1 MTKPAEFTDAE
12 WAGVLA
18 APMVAG
24 MAVTL
29 SDPSGLWGLLK
40 ESMASGRALLD
51 ARSDSSGVL
60 AKAVVEA
67 LETSEGR
74 TTARDRLK
82 ADVTGTT
89 PAEMKAR
96 ALAALKATAT
106 LVAAKS
112 PADAPA
118 FISFLE
124 SVAKRVAE
132 ASKEGTALGFG
143 GVAVSDAEKAALGEI
158 TTALS

>member
-89 PAEMKAR
+89 PAEMKAK

-132 ASKEGTALGFG
+132 ASKEGTTLGFG
-143 GVAVSDAEKAALGEI
+143 GVAVSDAEKATLGEI